1 MGVDDL
7 IRKVPQL
14 VKVSAPDEIQ
24 RLVRNA
30 LPGITLRHAPVP
42 PAAIPMKLDNQYFVL
57 NQSGPLWETLM
68 LSRQIA
74 VHAPGEI
81 IDPKMEVLIVLE

>member
-1 MGVDDL
+1 
-7 IRKVPQL
+7 VPHL
-14 VKVSAPDEIQ
+14 VKISSQDDIQ

-30 LPGITLRHAPVP
+30 LPGLSIRHVPVP
-42 PAAIPMKLDNQYFVL
+42 PSAIPVKLDNQYFAL
-57 NQSGPLWETLM
+57 NQGGELWNAMM

-81 IDPKMEVLIVLE
+81 VDPKMELLIVLE